1 MKIGD
6 VRCQTPES
14 LRILA
19 YHCETRRK
27 KKCFCGEMVERGSVL
42 EHQSKTIM
50 SAWNFLRF
58 NLERQEKEAV
68 PVIRR
73 CRSRMQ

>member
-1 MKIGD
+1 MKIED

-19 YHCETRRK
+19 YHRDTRSK
-27 KKCFCGEMVERGSVL
+27 KKCFRGEMVERGSVL
-42 EHQSKTIM
+42 EHQSKTIE
-50 SAWNFLRF
+50 FLRF
-58 NLERQEKEAV
+58 NLERQEKETV
-68 PVIRR
+68 TVIRR